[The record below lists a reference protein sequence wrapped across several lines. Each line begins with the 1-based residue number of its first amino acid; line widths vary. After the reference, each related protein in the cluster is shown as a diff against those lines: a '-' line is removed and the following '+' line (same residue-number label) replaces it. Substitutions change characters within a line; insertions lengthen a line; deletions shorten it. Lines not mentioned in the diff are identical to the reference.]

1 MTGIVSREF
10 PELTQDGLNY
20 LTWAS
25 DVEIVLEGRCIK
37 DALIAGTPTAPS
49 KTIPADNAK
58 ALHFLRHHMCETL
71 KNEYMAERSAS
82 ALWTALNK
90 RFSRLKYTIQPQA
103 EADWIRLRFADFK
116 TEGFT
121 EYAALID
128 ALQVAE
134 AQDNVLKKN
143 FSAQPFAGGPSHEAN
158 AGAYKVRKPIH
169 KKRGKKGKK
178 GPNSFNPA
186 KQRTAG
192 KGEARPQDCFRSGSK
207 THFSRQCLAP
217 KHVVDAFK
225 ANKKAREAHL
235 VQVEAPLAPGAA
247 PVQNVTHIVAQD
259 VAQVAAPSAVPT
271 DAAVPMEV
279 EHVVPPPPQP
289 GPLSM
294 MMASAEPPTDLEI
307 LAELGDFLA
316 EST

>member
-1 MTGIVSREF
+1 MTTIVSREF
-10 PELTQDGLNY
+10 PEFTQDGLNY

-25 DVEIVLEGRCIK
+25 DVEIVLEDRCIK

-49 KTIPADNAK
+49 TTIPADNAK

-116 TEGFT
+116 TVG
-121 EYAALID
+121 EYNSRLHRICTQAHP
-128 ALQVAE
+128 QEERQEV
-134 AQDNVLKKN
+134 
-143 FSAQPFAGGPSHEAN
+143 
-158 AGAYKVRKPIH
+158 
-169 KKRGKKGKK
+169 KK

-186 KQRTAG
+186 KQHKAG
-192 KGEARPQDCFRSGSK
+192 KRKARPQDCFRCGSK

-225 ANKKAREAHL
+225 ANKKVSEAHL
-235 VQVEAPLAPGAA
+235 VQVEAPLAPGVA
-247 PVQNVTHIVAQD
+247 PVQHVAPVVAQD

-271 DAAVPMEV
+271 NSAVPMEV
-279 EHVVPPPPQP
+279 EHIVPPPQ
-289 GPLSM
+289 LDISAASM
-294 MMASAEPPTDLEI
+294 MIANEEKLNDLEKR
-307 LAELGDFLA
+307 AEIDGFFA